1 MPRLAPVT
9 SATLS
14 FSLTHPPHKGTRP
27 RAAGRPGTFAII
39 DSWGPGDDY
48 RPAAG
53 RHNGSARGS
62 RATTRDARIGRVASR
77 SLSASSTSSSP
88 AVRRTGARPAP
99 LQRLPER
106 RVLREDIRDRLI
118 EEILGGH
125 LVPGDRLVETRIAQS
140 YGVSQ
145 APVREALRDLELLG
159 FIVSAPFRGS
169 MVREVSTSDL
179 VQIYPIRAVL
189 EGLAA
194 YDAATRIDAAGLKRL
209 ENLITSMQKSA
220 ARGDTRAAIADDFA
234 FHLTVVEAS
243 GNWLLKQ
250 FWERMR
256 LATTTFLTVSRS
268 HHPLAEIAERHTP
281 VLEALRART
290 PEAAER
296 AMRRHIEE
304 PGEWLRQAL
313 EEPVPEKVARPAA
326 KPAKQARKTAAR
338 PARR

>member
-1 MPRLAPVT
+1 MASRPV
-9 SATLS
+9 SA
-14 FSLTHPPHKGTRP
+14 SLTSQPSGRKPAGTRP
-27 RAAGRPGTFAII
+27 AP
-39 DSWGPGDDY
+39 
-48 RPAAG
+48 
-53 RHNGSARGS
+53 
-62 RATTRDARIGRVASR
+62 
-77 SLSASSTSSSP
+77 
-88 AVRRTGARPAP
+88 P

-118 EEILGGH
+118 EEILGGY
-125 LVPGDRLVETRIAQS
+125 LVPGDRLVETRIAQN

-169 MVREVSTSDL
+169 VVREISTGDL

-194 YDAATRIDAAGLKRL
+194 RDAATRIDAAGLKRL
-209 ENLITSMQKSA
+209 ESLIASMQKSA

-281 VLEALRART
+281 VLEALRARA

-313 EEPVPEKVARPAA
+313 EEPTEAKAAPKPAP
-326 KPAKQARKTAAR
+326 KPAKKTRKPDVRKT
-338 PARR
+338 RR

>member
-1 MPRLAPVT
+1 MI
-9 SATLS
+9 
-14 FSLTHPPHKGTRP
+14 K
-27 RAAGRPGTFAII
+27 
-39 DSWGPGDDY
+39 
-48 RPAAG
+48 
-53 RHNGSARGS
+53 
-62 RATTRDARIGRVASR
+62 
-77 SLSASSTSSSP
+77 
-88 AVRRTGARPAP
+88 
-99 LQRLPER
+99 RLPER

-118 EEILGGH
+118 EEILGGY
-125 LVPGDRLVETRIAQS
+125 LVPGDRLVETRIAQN

-169 MVREVSTSDL
+169 VVREISTTDL

-194 YDAATRIDAAGLKRL
+194 RDAATRITAADLKRL
-209 ENLITSMQKSA
+209 ESLTTSMQKSA

-256 LATTTFLTVSRS
+256 LATSTFLTVSRS
-268 HHPLAEIAERHTP
+268 HHALAEIAQRHTP
-281 VLEALRART
+281 VLEALRARA

-313 EEPVPEKVARPAA
+313 EEPADA
-326 KPAKQARKTAAR
+326 KPPAKPPAKARKAAARKTSR
-338 PARR
+338 

>member
-1 MPRLAPVT
+1 
-9 SATLS
+9 
-14 FSLTHPPHKGTRP
+14 
-27 RAAGRPGTFAII
+27 
-39 DSWGPGDDY
+39 
-48 RPAAG
+48 
-53 RHNGSARGS
+53 
-62 RATTRDARIGRVASR
+62 VASR
-77 SLSASSTSSSP
+77 SLPASSTSSSP
-88 AVRRTGARPAP
+88 TGRRIGARPAP

-169 MVREVSTSDL
+169 VVREVSTSDL

-209 ENLITSMQKSA
+209 EHLITSMQKSA

-326 KPAKQARKTAAR
+326 NTAKKARKTETR
-338 PARR
+338 KARR